1 MNCMVPQWIIEKKRD
16 GLPLTA
22 EEIRFFIQGFTDGSV
37 PDYQMAALAMAIF
50 FNGMNIEETA
60 ALTQAMMESGKVL
73 DLSGIALPKVDK
85 HSTGGIGDKVSL
97 VLAPL
102 VAACDVA
109 VPMISGRGLGIT
121 GGTLDK
127 LESVPGYRTD
137 LSTEE
142 FISVVKKCGCS
153 IIGQTAELAPAD
165 KKLYALR
172 DVTGTVPSI
181 PLITASIMSKKL
193 AEGIDALVLDVKF
206 GRGAFMK
213 TAEQAKELAMNMV
226 EVGTRMGKGMAAL
239 ITNMNQPLGRA
250 AGNAVEVKESIAAL
264 RGEGPDDLLEIVMAL
279 GARMMMLAGRADD
292 NLQAIEMLRKQ
303 LTTGK
308 ALQKFATM
316 IELHG
321 GNPAVIDDPAILPQA
336 PLRRELPARQDGYV
350 SLVDAELIGKGC
362 LILGAGRKRVEDS
375 VDHAV
380 GVTDLVKIGEQ
391 VAQGQPLMAAHARD
405 EKSLNEAWQYFQQ
418 AFELQ
423 ETPPEPSPLIVDTIL
438 PRPEVR

>member
-73 DLSGIALPKVDK
+73 DLSGVALPKVDK

-213 TAEQAKELAMNMV
+213 TAEQAQELAMNMV
-226 EVGTRMGKGMAAL
+226 EIKG
-239 ITNMNQPLGRA
+239 R
-250 AGNAVEVKESIAAL
+250 E
-264 RGEGPDDLLEIVMAL
+264 EIV
-279 GARMMMLAGRADD
+279 
-292 NLQAIEMLRKQ
+292 
-303 LTTGK
+303 
-308 ALQKFATM
+308 QK
-316 IELHG
+316 EK
-321 GNPAVIDDPAILPQA
+321 VRIL
-336 PLRRELPARQDGYV
+336 
-350 SLVDAELIGKGC
+350 
-362 LILGAGRKRVEDS
+362 
-375 VDHAV
+375 
-380 GVTDLVKIGEQ
+380 
-391 VAQGQPLMAAHARD
+391 
-405 EKSLNEAWQYFQQ
+405 LNF
-418 AFELQ
+418 
-423 ETPPEPSPLIVDTIL
+423 
-438 PRPEVR
+438 